1 MVLSQRQ
8 FWDRTGSTLEK
19 EQSAAHLSARPNMV
33 PENWDKALR
42 KLSGAYSDNTL
53 RAYASDFRIFQD
65 WCLQRDLSFVPAEPE
80 TLGRFIE
87 NQAKAHKPSTVCR
100 RLDAINRVHRLCGF
114 KVPTDDEDVR
124 LTLRRMQRRHG
135 RRQKQALG
143 LTAHLR
149 DQLIEAA
156 SRDPRGLR
164 NRALIAVGYDTL
176 CRSSEIAAMRLEHI
190 RRGAND
196 TASILI
202 PRSKADYAGKGRIAH
217 LSPATA
223 ERLDRWLE
231 AAGITEGPIFQ
242 GLHLGRPSGQPLQT
256 CSIRR
261 LVKRVA
267 RSAGLPEPVADQLS
281 GHSMRVGAAQDMMVT
296 GFDML
301 AIMQAG
307 GWTTPHVVSRYVE
320 NASTR
325 SLHERRWA
333 ALEGL
338 ASFVSAKPKSGV
350 STAE

>member
-1 MVLSQRQ
+1 MACTKQRNV
-8 FWDRTGSTLEK
+8 D
-19 EQSAAHLSARPNMV
+19 
-33 PENWDKALR
+33 DIIALCE
-42 KLSGAYSDNTL
+42 GAYSPRTL
-53 RAYASDFRIFQD
+53 SGYRSDLKYFQR
-65 WCLQRDLSFVPAEPE
+65 WCLQQAHDWLPAQSE
-80 TLGRFIE
+80 TVAKFIDTQIE
-87 NQAKAHKPSTVCR
+87 DYCISTIRR
-100 RLDAINRVHRLCGF
+100 RLCAITFAHRMNDLPNPGAHSS
-114 KVPTDDEDVR
+114 VY
-124 LTLRRMQRRHG
+124 LALRRASRRKP
-135 RRQKQALG
+135 RRPDQVRG
-143 LTAHLR
+143 LTISILQRLGAGCPATLAGHS
-149 DQLIEAA
+149 DA
-156 SRDPRGLR
+156 
-164 NRALIAVGYDTL
+164 ALISVGYDTL

-202 PRSKADYAGKGRIAH
+202 PRSKADYAGNGRIAH
-217 LSPATA
+217 LSPATV

-231 AAGITEGPIFQ
+231 AAGIVEGPIFQ
-242 GLHLGRPSGQPLQT
+242 GLHLGRPSGHPLQT

-267 RSAGLPEPVADQLS
+267 RSAGLPEPVADRLS

-307 GWTTPHVVSRYVE
+307 GWTTPHVVARYVE

-338 ASFVSAKPKSGV
+338 ASFVSVRSKSGAALRSQTV
-350 STAE
+350 SQA

>member
-1 MVLSQRQ
+1 MWSIDSVKYDSRETINALLSHC
-8 FWDRTGSTLEK
+8 E
-19 EQSAAHLSARPNMV
+19 
-33 PENWDKALR
+33 
-42 KLSGAYSDNTL
+42 GAYSPRTL
-53 RAYASDFRIFQD
+53 MGYASDLRYFAL
-65 WCLQRDLSFVPAEPE
+65 WCSEVCAEWLPAQSETVANFIDVQIEDYCISTIRRRLCAITFAHRMNDLPDP
-80 TLGRFIE
+80 TD
-87 NQAKAHKPSTVCR
+87 HSTVH
-100 RLDAINRVHRLCGF
+100 LA
-114 KVPTDDEDVR
+114 
-124 LTLRRMQRRHG
+124 LRRASRAKPRRPEQV
-135 RRQKQALG
+135 RG
-143 LTAHLR
+143 LTHDMLMKILATPPVTLTGLR
-149 DQLIEAA
+149 DAA
-156 SRDPRGLR
+156 LVS
-164 NRALIAVGYDTL
+164 VGYDTL

-217 LSPATA
+217 LSPATV

-231 AAGITEGPIFQ
+231 AAGIAEGPIFQ

-267 RSAGLPEPVADQLS
+267 RNAGLPEPVADQLS

-338 ASFVSAKPKSGV
+338 ASFVSARSKSGV

>member
-1 MVLSQRQ
+1 MPDDHRIHEILEACEGAYAP
-8 FWDRTGSTLEK
+8 RT
-19 EQSAAHLSARPNMV
+19 
-33 PENWDKALR
+33 
-42 KLSGAYSDNTL
+42 LSGY
-53 RAYASDFRIFQD
+53 RADLKYFQQ
-65 WCLQRDLSFVPAEPE
+65 WCLQQAHDWLPACPATIAGFVDAQITAHRLSTIKRRVSAITFAHRMSDLPNPAD
-80 TLGRFIE
+80 
-87 NQAKAHKPSTVCR
+87 HSTV
-100 RLDAINRVHRLCGF
+100 RLA
-114 KVPTDDEDVR
+114 
-124 LTLRRMQRRHG
+124 LRRASRAKPRRPEQV
-135 RRQKQALG
+135 RG
-143 LTAHLR
+143 LTHDMLMKILATPPVTLTGLR
-149 DQLIEAA
+149 DAA
-156 SRDPRGLR
+156 LVS
-164 NRALIAVGYDTL
+164 VGYDTL

-202 PRSKADYAGKGRIAH
+202 PRSKADYAGNGRIAH
-217 LSPATA
+217 LSPATV

-231 AAGITEGPIFQ
+231 AVGIAEGPIFQ

-307 GWTTPHVVSRYVE
+307 GWTPPHVVSRYVE

-325 SLHERRWA
+325 SRRAW
-333 ALEGL
+333 
-338 ASFVSAKPKSGV
+338 
-350 STAE
+350 